1 MKKFICLFAMLS
13 IGYGLFAFDR
23 SLNGSWG
30 LTEGK
35 EKEEI
40 IRFNT
45 NEIVLNGENIPSSDY
60 SEGENTIYV
69 YSLVIQYYLL
79 SSKKMLLI
87 MWDNEKP
94 ENSMVMI
101 LTKL

>member
-45 NEIVLNGENIPSSDY
+45 NEIVLIWNKYFALRLFRRREYDLCLFSGYTVLPVIFKKDVVH
-60 SEGENTIYV
+60 YV
-69 YSLVIQYYLL
+69 GQ
-79 SSKKMLLI
+79 
-87 MWDNEKP
+87 
-94 ENSMVMI
+94 
-101 LTKL
+101 